1 MNDTTV
7 AGGLALYLSPDG
19 NDNWSGRLAEPDP
32 EGNDGPLA
40 TLEWAREMVRRMRE
54 SGDARGPITVWVRGG
69 RYHLGQPVWFN
80 GRDSGPTTYRGY
92 PGETAVF
99 TGGRRVTG
107 WRVVTAAEVGIGAAG
122 TSAAVS
128 KREVWVADLDAVAAG
143 SWYFRQLFVNGERRP
158 RARLPKDGYFW
169 MEDVPGFDLRASQN
183 DEFIHGHDRFVA
195 REGDV
200 ANWRNLSE
208 VDVVVHHYW
217 VEERLPIASFD
228 EHTRLVTSSRRS
240 IFVLRDDVGRRY
252 AKYYA
257 ENVFEALSEPGEW
270 YLDRSR
276 GRLFYLPLPGESPDD
291 VEIYAPAGEQL
302 LLLRGTPDR
311 PVDGVRFAD
320 LTFECCDW
328 SQPGPGALEGF
339 EAGDHMNRTDSYGAT
354 AQAACNLSGVID
366 MEYARRCGLE
376 GCTLRN
382 LGLYGVVLRRGCF
395 DIRIVGNE
403 IADLG
408 AGGVR
413 INGGGVESGM
423 HDRTGRNVLTDNTIR
438 AGGRVFPSAV
448 GILIMHSF
456 GNVVAHNHIHD
467 LYYSGI
473 SCGWIWGYGDTV
485 AHGNRIE
492 RNHIHDLGQGV
503 LSDMGGIY
511 TLGVQPGTVL
521 RGNLIHDIHQANY
534 GGWCIYLDEG
544 SSHILVENN
553 VCYRAGTQVFNQ
565 HYGRENIVRN
575 NVFAYGGN
583 SVISLGRAEDHVA
596 FTLEQNLLLTRDR
609 PVFARRPRGIAG
621 ARGFRSNLNL
631 LWDVARADAGC
642 GGDPIVAIVGT
653 YDADGTWI
661 EQSRDELDEWRA
673 GGNDTHSIVA
683 DPHCADL
690 EQNDFNLLPGAP
702 ALALGVQPIDLS
714 DVGPRPIEDRS

>member
-7 AGGLALYLSPDG
+7 AGGLALYLSPHG
-19 NDNWSGRLAEPDP
+19 NDNWSGRFADPDP
-32 EGNDGPLA
+32 EGTDGPLA

-80 GRDSGPTTYRGY
+80 GRDSGPTSYRGY
-92 PGETAVF
+92 PGETATF

-107 WRVVTAAEVGIGAAG
+107 WRVVTADEVGIGAA
-122 TSAAVS
+122 SE
-128 KREVWVADLDAVAAG
+128 REVWVADLEAVAAG

-158 RARLPKDGYFW
+158 RARLPKAGYFW

-195 REGDV
+195 REGDI
-200 ANWRNLSE
+200 ARWLNLSD

-217 VEERLPIASFD
+217 VEERLPMVTFD
-228 EHTRLVTSSRRS
+228 ERTRVVTSSRRS
-240 IFVLRDDVGRRY
+240 IFVLRDDVGQRY
-252 AKYYA
+252 AKYYV

-403 IADLG
+403 IADVG

-413 INGGGVESGM
+413 INGGGVESGVL
-423 HDRTGRNVLTDNTIR
+423 DRTGRNVITDNTIR

-467 LYYSGI
+467 LLLQRHLL
-473 SCGWIWGYGDTV
+473 WL
-485 AHGNRIE
+485 
-492 RNHIHDLGQGV
+492 DLG
-503 LSDMGGIY
+503 
-511 TLGVQPGTVL
+511 L
-521 RGNLIHDIHQANY
+521 RRH
-534 GGWCIYLDEG
+534 
-544 SSHILVENN
+544 
-553 VCYRAGTQVFNQ
+553 
-565 HYGRENIVRN
+565 
-575 NVFAYGGN
+575 
-583 SVISLGRAEDHVA
+583 GRARQPHRA
-596 FTLEQNLLLTRDR
+596 QPHSR
-609 PVFARRPRGIAG
+609 PGPGRAQRHGRHLHARRPAG
-621 ARGFRSNLNL
+621 HCPAREP
-631 LWDVARADAGC
+631 
-642 GGDPIVAIVGT
+642 DPRYSPGQLRRLV
-653 YDADGTWI
+653 
-661 EQSRDELDEWRA
+661 
-673 GGNDTHSIVA
+673 H
-683 DPHCADL
+683 
-690 EQNDFNLLPGAP
+690 LP
-702 ALALGVQPIDLS
+702 
-714 DVGPRPIEDRS
+714 